1 MDNID
6 KQHLGAAGV
15 SFPAGLDDFRAAR
28 DRCAHACRRF
38 NSMPED
44 ATPDVRT
51 SLFLDIIRPARNRK
65 EDGAITHDMTFRDP
79 TLKALTPFVKPP
91 FFVDYG
97 LRLQVGGSTFIN
109 RGCFIMDT
117 PVADVTIGENCNIG
131 PHCTLVSV
139 GHPVHPEARESQRSS
154 IGKPITIGN
163 GVWIGANVTILGGV
177 TIGDGAVIGAGS
189 VVTKSVPP
197 LHLAIGVP
205 ARFRP
210 LAEVPRKLDA
220 GSTVDSLKEALACGR
235 SLSSSPPLSSQ
246 QQQQQ
251 QQQPSFT
258 TAAGSYYHPQQ
269 QQQQQQNRL
278 TQSQAEEL
286 DRLAKLC
293 VNPALMR
300 AATNESH
307 YHFSSHQSMLTELRY
322 TAGAQ
327 QLKLRKTETISP
339 SDMPRVD
346 MTQFAAWQ
354 SHSSSSSSS
363 QQCSS
368 SNSGGSSKEAGSSVG
383 SSVHGGGHGGGP
395 GRERRV
401 SRIVRAELTA
411 IATVTVVALLLIVG
425 IFFAGVLLGAKRIT
439 IVVDAVAPE
448 ELRKFHGAGGGEGG
462 VGVGG
467 VNLVRGL

>member
-1 MDNID
+1 MDNIE
-6 KQHLGAAGV
+6 KQPLGAAGV

-28 DRCAHACRRF
+28 DRCAQACRRF

-65 EDGAITHDMTFRDP
+65 EDGAITHDMTFREP

-97 LRLQVGGSTFIN
+97 LRLRVGGSTFIN

-154 IGKPITIGN
+154 IGKPITIGD

-197 LHLAIGVP
+197 LNLAVGVP

-210 LAEVPRKLDA
+210 LAGIPRKVDA

-235 SLSSSPPLSSQ
+235 SFSSPTSQ
-246 QQQQQ
+246 R
-251 QQQPSFT
+251 SF
-258 TAAGSYYHPQQ
+258 AAGG
-269 QQQQQQNRL
+269 QQNQL

-346 MTQFAAWQ
+346 TTQFAWQ
-354 SHSSSSSSS
+354 QS
-363 QQCSS
+363 QQCS
-368 SNSGGSSKEAGSSVG
+368 GGSKETGSVGVGAGSSG
-383 SSVHGGGHGGGP
+383 TGG
-395 GRERRV
+395 RRRV

-411 IATVTVVALLLIVG
+411 IATVTLVALLLIVG

-439 IVVDAVAPE
+439 IVVDAGPE
-448 ELRKFHGAGGGEGG
+448 ELRKF
-462 VGVGG
+462 GVGG

>member
-1 MDNID
+1 MDNIE
-6 KQHLGAAGV
+6 KQPSGV

-28 DRCAHACRRF
+28 DR
-38 NSMPED
+38 
-44 ATPDVRT
+44 
-51 SLFLDIIRPARNRK
+51 IIRPARNRK

-97 LRLQVGGSTFIN
+97 LRLRVGGSTFIN

-139 GHPVHPEARESQRSS
+139 GHPIHPEARESQRSS
-154 IGKPITIGN
+154 IGKPITIGD

-197 LHLAIGVP
+197 LNLAIGVP

-210 LAEVPRKLDA
+210 LAEVPRKVDA

-235 SLSSSPPLSSQ
+235 SFSSPTS
-246 QQQQQ
+246 
-251 QQQPSFT
+251 QPSFINT
-258 TAAGSYYHPQQ
+258 TQ
-269 QQQQQQNRL
+269 L

-339 SDMPRVD
+339 SHMPRVD
-346 MTQFAAWQ
+346 TTQLAWQ
-354 SHSSSSSSS
+354 QS
-363 QQCSS
+363 QCI
-368 SNSGGSSKEAGSSVG
+368 GGSKETGSVGVGAGSG
-383 SSVHGGGHGGGP
+383 T
-395 GRERRV
+395 GRRRV

-411 IATVTVVALLLIVG
+411 IATVTLVALLLIVG

-439 IVVDAVAPE
+439 IVVDAGPE
-448 ELRKFHGAGGGEGG
+448 ELRKFG
-462 VGVGG
+462 VGS

>member
-1 MDNID
+1 MDNIE
-6 KQHLGAAGV
+6 KQPLGAAGV

-97 LRLQVGGSTFIN
+97 LRLRVGGSTFIN

-139 GHPVHPEARESQRSS
+139 GHPIHPEARESQRSS

-235 SLSSSPPLSSQ
+235 SSSPLSS
-246 QQQQQ
+246 Q

-258 TAAGSYYHPQQ
+258 TTTTAGSYHHHHH
-269 QQQQQQNRL
+269 QQQNRL

-346 MTQFAAWQ
+346 MTQFAWQHHSQ
-354 SHSSSSSSS
+354 SHSSSSSSSSS

-368 SNSGGSSKEAGSSVG
+368 SGGGSKETGGSSVG
-383 SSVHGGGHGGGP
+383 SSVHGGGGHGV
-395 GRERRV
+395 GRRRV

-439 IVVDAVAPE
+439 IVVDAVPE
-448 ELRKFHGAGGGEGG
+448 ELRKFG
-462 VGVGG
+462 GVGG

>member
-1 MDNID
+1 MDNIE
-6 KQHLGAAGV
+6 KQPLGAAGV

-28 DRCAHACRRF
+28 DRCAQACRRF

-97 LRLQVGGSTFIN
+97 LRLRVGGSTFIN

-139 GHPVHPEARESQRSS
+139 GHPIHPEARESQRSS
-154 IGKPITIGN
+154 IGKPITIGD

-197 LHLAIGVP
+197 LNLAIGVP

-210 LAEVPRKLDA
+210 LAEVPRKQDA
-220 GSTVDSLKEALACGR
+220 GSTVNSLREALACGR
-235 SLSSSPPLSSQ
+235 SFSSLSSQPSFAAGSGSQ
-246 QQQQQ
+246 QQQSQ
-251 QQQPSFT
+251 
-258 TAAGSYYHPQQ
+258 
-269 QQQQQQNRL
+269 L

-339 SDMPRVD
+339 SDMPRAD
-346 MTQFAAWQ
+346 TTQLAWQ
-354 SHSSSSSSS
+354 QS
-363 QQCSS
+363 QCKETGST
-368 SNSGGSSKEAGSSVG
+368 GGSSATT
-383 SSVHGGGHGGGP
+383 
-395 GRERRV
+395 GRRRV

-411 IATVTVVALLLIVG
+411 IATVTLVVLLLIVG

-439 IVVDAVAPE
+439 IVVDAGPE
-448 ELRKFHGAGGGEGG
+448 ELRKF
-462 VGVGG
+462 GVGG

>member
-1 MDNID
+1 MDNIE
-6 KQHLGAAGV
+6 KQPLGVAGV

-28 DRCAHACRRF
+28 DRCAQACRRF

-97 LRLQVGGSTFIN
+97 LRLRVGGSTFIN

-139 GHPVHPEARESQRSS
+139 GHPIHPEARESQRSS
-154 IGKPITIGN
+154 IGKPITIGD
-163 GVWIGANVTILGGV
+163 GVWIGANVTILGGI

-197 LHLAIGVP
+197 LNLAVGVP

-210 LAEVPRKLDA
+210 LAGIPRKVDA

-235 SLSSSPPLSSQ
+235 FFSSPTS
-246 QQQQQ
+246 
-251 QQQPSFT
+251 QPSF
-258 TAAGSYYHPQQ
+258 AAGG
-269 QQQQQQNRL
+269 QQNQL

-346 MTQFAAWQ
+346 TTQFAWQ
-354 SHSSSSSSS
+354 QS

-368 SNSGGSSKEAGSSVG
+368 GSKETGSVGVGAGSSG
-383 SSVHGGGHGGGP
+383 TGG
-395 GRERRV
+395 RRRV

-411 IATVTVVALLLIVG
+411 IATVTLVALLLIVG

-439 IVVDAVAPE
+439 IVVDAGPE
-448 ELRKFHGAGGGEGG
+448 ELRKF
-462 VGVGG
+462 GVGG
-467 VNLVRGL
+467 VNVVRGL

>member
-1 MDNID
+1 MDNIE
-6 KQHLGAAGV
+6 KQPLGAAGV

-97 LRLQVGGSTFIN
+97 LRLRVGGSTFIN

-139 GHPVHPEARESQRSS
+139 GHPIHPEARESQRSS

-235 SLSSSPPLSSQ
+235 SSSPLSS
-246 QQQQQ
+246 Q

-258 TAAGSYYHPQQ
+258 TTTTTAGSYHHHHH
-269 QQQQQQNRL
+269 QQQNRL

-346 MTQFAAWQ
+346 MTQFAWQ
-354 SHSSSSSSS
+354 HHSHSSSSSSSS

-368 SNSGGSSKEAGSSVG
+368 GGGVGGSSSKEAGSSVG
-383 SSVHGGGHGGGP
+383 VHGGHGA
-395 GRERRV
+395 GRRRV

-439 IVVDAVAPE
+439 IVVDAVPE
-448 ELRKFHGAGGGEGG
+448 ELRKFG
-462 VGVGG
+462 GVGG

>member
-97 LRLQVGGSTFIN
+97 LRLRVGGSTFIN

-139 GHPVHPEARESQRSS
+139 GHPIHPEARESQRSS

-235 SLSSSPPLSSQ
+235 SSLSSSPLSSQ

-251 QQQPSFT
+251 QQPSFNT
-258 TAAGSYYHPQQ
+258 TTAGSYHHHHQQ
-269 QQQQQQNRL
+269 QQQQIQNRLL

-368 SNSGGSSKEAGSSVG
+368 SNGVGGSSKEGGGGSS
-383 SSVHGGGHGGGP
+383 SSVHGGHGGT

-448 ELRKFHGAGGGEGG
+448 ELRKFGGGGG
-462 VGVGG
+462 GGGGVGG